1 MDKSQ
6 DKKWHAIYTKARCE
20 KKVLDQLR
28 LRKIEAYLPLRTEV
42 HQWSDRKKKIYI
54 PIISSYVFVRIS
66 PDERKNIYPISG
78 FVNFVTYRNEIA
90 VISEREMEAMRR
102 VVESNVVIE
111 VESNILT
118 EGQNV
123 TIKSG
128 PLKGIEGRISRV
140 DDKKIH
146 ISIEA
151 IGYSLAVS
159 TEDALFDVNPK

>member
-42 HQWSDRKKKIYI
+42 HQWSDRKKKVDI

-78 FVNFVTYRNEIA
+78 FVNSPIG
-90 VISEREMEAMRR
+90 MRLP
-102 VVESNVVIE
+102 S
-111 VESNILT
+111 SASAKWKPC
-118 EGQNV
+118 GAW
-123 TIKSG
+123 
-128 PLKGIEGRISRV
+128 SRATW
-140 DDKKIH
+140 
-146 ISIEA
+146 S
-151 IGYSLAVS
+151 SRS
-159 TEDALFDVNPK
+159 SRTF

>member
-1 MDKSQ
+1 
-6 DKKWHAIYTKARCE
+6 
-20 KKVLDQLR
+20 
-28 LRKIEAYLPLRTEV
+28 
-42 HQWSDRKKKIYI
+42 
-54 PIISSYVFVRIS
+54 
-66 PDERKNIYPISG
+66 
-78 FVNFVTYRNEIA
+78 
-90 VISEREMEAMRR
+90 MRR